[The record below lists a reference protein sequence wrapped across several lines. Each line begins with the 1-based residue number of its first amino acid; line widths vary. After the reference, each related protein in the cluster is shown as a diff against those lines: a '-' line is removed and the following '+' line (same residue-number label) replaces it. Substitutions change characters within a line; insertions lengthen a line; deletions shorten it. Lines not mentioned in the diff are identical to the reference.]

1 LTILHDVELF
11 LDAVVAA
18 LPLILVLVEI
28 RRLNRGHHVQKLVL
42 VQILIFLEE
51 DHEVAVESGLL
62 HETVPRFLLSNAV
75 EGVAHNRDQH
85 VQEDDLR
92 EERGHDEVNPL
103 QVFEVR
109 ELQRNRV
116 KVAQSQQVLVD
127 PSVSE
132 RVARL
137 FLHRVLVVELSVQE
151 HLLLVLIKNELRR
164 CEGTDDQQ
172 VEDDEGFEVCDSLHD
187 HFDIEGH

>member
-1 LTILHDVELF
+1 MTILHAVELF

-75 EGVAHNRDQH
+75 EGVTHNRDQH

-137 FLHRVLVVELSVQE
+137 FLHRV
-151 HLLLVLIKNELRR
+151 
-164 CEGTDDQQ
+164 
-172 VEDDEGFEVCDSLHD
+172 
-187 HFDIEGH
+187 

>member
-1 LTILHDVELF
+1 MTILHDVELF

>member
-1 LTILHDVELF
+1 MTILHDVELF

-172 VEDDEGFEVCDSLHD
+172 VEDDEGFEVRDSLHN